1 MGDLKDGCTDHLYL
15 DNSEAVIDCFRWF
28 CARMGSPT
36 DFFDATVNIYLCIWW
51 NWLTPPITFSFFNW
65 PLISLFQLMGISWGF
80 WGYFRIF
87 LPTSLDENLCEP
99 VHIFRGFKGDLKMV
113 GLNGINENY
122 DDHYPWRW
130 FILAMQ
136 SKNCICF
143 YVHTTDLLWRIIIL
157 WYSHILMF
165 LYYPWHFD
173 FPV

>member
-1 MGDLKDGCTDHLYL
+1 MGDSKDGCTDRLDL

-80 WGYFRIF
+80 WGYFRIS

-113 GLNGINENY
+113 GLNGINETMMIITLE
-122 DDHYPWRW
+122 DDLFW
-130 FILAMQ
+130 Q
-136 SKNCICF
+136 
-143 YVHTTDLLWRIIIL
+143 
-157 WYSHILMF
+157 YSRKTVYAFMYIRLTCYGGLSF
-165 LYYPWHFD
+165 CDIVIY
-173 FPV
+173 